1 MCWRCDCDAFDAG
14 LCLSCYEKSRASAG
28 ELEARLRDAQ
38 LGRTQAEELNAD
50 LLKARDGQTRALLA
64 AIAELGLVRAELTDK
79 DAELAERDA
88 ALRGRDAELT
98 QRDAALREARE
109 IIAQLRG
116 VRGLVDFGSS
126 EFKREY
132 DRARQPEFQDQL
144 LAAVREVVFDY
155 AESKGLPH
163 AETVVFL
170 QQLQSEWSLTD
181 PVGKAVQRVWTS
193 AKRLGGTEF
202 CSMYNSTTRCDR
214 AARASAVLARALNI
228 NLVTC
233 GGAGAAGCA
242 ARAGC
247 GRAKH
252 VDAGVCVLA
261 RWRVQG
267 YAGDSR
273 VLCGRK
279 GVPHPAALVVI
290 LRSRRRKTLHRARS
304 LGRRRQRLHPLEDL
318 HRSRPRL

>member
-1 MCWRCDCDAFDAG
+1 M
-14 LCLSCYEKSRASAG
+14 
-28 ELEARLRDAQ
+28 RDAE

-50 LLKARDGQTRALLA
+50 WLKARDGQTRALLA

-88 ALRGRDAELT
+88 ALRGRDAELA
-98 QRDAALREARE
+98 QRNAALREARE

-155 AESKGLPH
+155 AESNGLPH

-170 QQLQSEWSLTD
+170 QQLQSKWSLTD
-181 PVGKAVQRVWTS
+181 PNKPVGKAVQRLWTS

-202 CSMYNSTTRCDR
+202 CSLYNSTTRCDR

-228 NLVTC
+228 IVTR

-273 VLCGRK
+273 VLCGGK

-304 LGRRRQRLHPLEDL
+304 LGRRRQHLHPLEDL

>member
-1 MCWRCDCDAFDAG
+1 MLALRLRRLRRGSLPFVLREVSRECWRAG
-14 LCLSCYEKSRASAG
+14 SAVEG
-28 ELEARLRDAQ
+28 CAARQD
-38 LGRTQAEELNAD
+38 QAEELNAD
-50 LLKARDGQTRALLA
+50 LLKARDGQARALLA

-88 ALRGRDAELT
+88 ALRGRDAELA

-109 IIAQLRG
+109 IIARLRG

-181 PVGKAVQRVWTS
+181 SVGKAVQRLWTS
-193 AKRLGGTEF
+193 SKRLGGVGL
-202 CSMYNSTTRCDR
+202 D
-214 AARASAVLARALNI
+214 
-228 NLVTC
+228 
-233 GGAGAAGCA
+233 
-242 ARAGC
+242 
-247 GRAKH
+247 
-252 VDAGVCVLA
+252 
-261 RWRVQG
+261 
-267 YAGDSR
+267 
-273 VLCGRK
+273 
-279 GVPHPAALVVI
+279 
-290 LRSRRRKTLHRARS
+290 
-304 LGRRRQRLHPLEDL
+304 
-318 HRSRPRL
+318 